1 MSRMVARLHSPAA
14 IDPSTVAVPAPDWI
28 PETVNGCVP
37 VTPLTVAV
45 MLVSPNAT
53 PESTPTSEMVAT
65 RGSLL
70 VHAALVPGIR
80 IPAASKAFATS
91 CRVPPT
97 GTSRAVAVMTTVL
110 TLRGGEEEP
119 QAMLPAASRTTRW
132 SRRMAAQ
139 STRGHDANGSAGYA
153 AQSMAPLLA
162 TVIILTGLAIFAWTI
177 SYRIRPLLFSRRD
190 VRWDDPATRTEKL
203 LEYGIGQKRMPSKPE
218 RSAGMAHVWIFVAF
232 LVAQLGTLTSF
243 GLAYDPNFHLTFLA
257 HEDRIGQV
265 YLFVKDVIDILGS
278 LGVLAFLYFRL
289 VEKKERMTLSW
300 EGGFI
305 LCMILGVL
313 WTAVL
318 IDAATL
324 AKSPSEV
331 PWYLPVSGR
340 VAQWFLYG
348 MSPGAATTLMTA
360 GVLLHIA
367 IVMVFLNFLPMG
379 KHFHIITGLPT
390 VFFQRLTPM
399 GQLSKLDLEHTEK
412 FGVAKLTDLSWKEIL
427 DTYSCTECGRCQ
439 TYCPTYDTGKPLTH
453 KEVNRAIRHHAQQ
466 SSASLPLPLGILL
479 RRLNRI
485 GTDTAAGLQL
495 PAEMIEKLPP
505 LVGEGGVLPD
515 ETIWACTTCG
525 WCEQACPV
533 FIEQLPR
540 IVDMRRNLVL
550 MESRFP
556 DEAARVFKGMETQGN
571 PWGMGSNR
579 RAEWCADLDLPVAA
593 AMEPEALKNVEYLFF
608 VGCAGSFDDR
618 QKKVSRAL
626 VKILRSAGVS
636 FCILGEEET
645 CNGDSA
651 RRLGN
656 EYLFQALAQQNVETL
671 NRYAPKKIITQ
682 CPHCFNTLGNEY
694 PQFGGHFK
702 VLHHSEVIAQLVADG
717 RLKPG
722 EAQLEAPVTYHD
734 SCYLARHNGISE
746 APRQALVSL
755 GIKVREMERNRT
767 ETFCCGAGGGR
778 MWLEETLGQR
788 INQNRIARGGRGGRH
803 GGGGG

>member
-1 MSRMVARLHSPAA
+1 M
-14 IDPSTVAVPAPDWI
+14 T
-28 PETVNGCVP
+28 
-37 VTPLTVAV
+37 
-45 MLVSPNAT
+45 
-53 PESTPTSEMVAT
+53 
-65 RGSLL
+65 
-70 VHAALVPGIR
+70 
-80 IPAASKAFATS
+80 
-91 CRVPPT
+91 PPT
-97 GTSRAVAVMTTVL
+97 
-110 TLRGGEEEP
+110 
-119 QAMLPAASRTTRW
+119 
-132 SRRMAAQ
+132 
-139 STRGHDANGSAGYA
+139 
-153 AQSMAPLLA
+153 A
-162 TVIILTGLAIFAWTI
+162 TNV
-177 SYRIRPLLFSRRD
+177 
-190 VRWDDPATRTEKL
+190 
-203 LEYGIGQKRMPSKPE
+203 
-218 RSAGMAHVWIFVAF
+218 
-232 LVAQLGTLTSF
+232 
-243 GLAYDPNFHLTFLA
+243 
-257 HEDRIGQV
+257 
-265 YLFVKDVIDILGS
+265 
-278 LGVLAFLYFRL
+278 
-289 VEKKERMTLSW
+289 
-300 EGGFI
+300 
-305 LCMILGVL
+305 
-313 WTAVL
+313 
-318 IDAATL
+318 
-324 AKSPSEV
+324 
-331 PWYLPVSGR
+331 
-340 VAQWFLYG
+340 
-348 MSPGAATTLMTA
+348 MTA

-367 IVMVFLNFLPMG
+367 IVMAFLNFLPLG

-390 VFFQRLTPM
+390 VFFQRLTPQ
-399 GQLSKLDLEHTEK
+399 GQLSKLDLENGEK

-466 SSASLPLPLGILL
+466 VAEQLPLPMRQLL
-479 RRLNRI
+479 RGMNRI
-485 GTDTAAGLQL
+485 RPVAGGGHAEVGHAQADPATGSEGAFASGLQL
-495 PAEMIEKLPP
+495 PAEMLEKLPP

-515 ETIWACTTCG
+515 ETVWACTTCG

-579 RAEWCADLDLPVAA
+579 RAEWCADLEIPVAA
-593 AMEPEALKNVEYLFF
+593 AMDPQALAGMEYLFF
-608 VGCAGSFDDR
+608 VGCAGSFDER

-626 VKILRSAGVS
+626 VKILRAAGVS

-671 NRYAPKKIITQ
+671 NRYGVKKIITQ

-717 RLKPG
+717 RLRPG
-722 EAQLEAPVTYHD
+722 EAALETEVTYHD

-755 GIKVREMERNRT
+755 GIKVREMERNRS

-788 INQNRIARGGRGGRH
+788 INQNRVEEAAQTLGGKGTVATSCPFCLTMIKDGIAETGRSEQMEAKDIAELVAQSLP
-803 GGGGG
+803 